1 MVATWYVI
9 LGFMMGDLG
18 AEDELSFEDRFKQYV
33 MVKKD
38 GKIICSTQCLN
49 PPANTP
55 SIWNIKHILR
65 QDKFDFLSE
74 LSRCLLRRSPE
85 NSHQEKEWHAFLGFL
100 QKYKKVAIGEHEHFQ
115 FYILPPKEGSPFNYT
130 FACYREREKP
140 SECPV
145 GKASGSTSHVIED
158 ACSPCNEEAVI
169 GAQTCDL
176 SAKVSGRPEK
186 TNVQNISLE
195 SNFVHANPS
204 YLKTLGHTHSG
215 WSFGAIAEFVDN
227 SRDAKATK
235 LEISIDIIYSR
246 VVGREIPM
254 LCIIDDGCGMNH
266 QEMLQMVSF
275 GHKQPDADDPNRI
288 GRFGIGFKTG
298 AMKLGKDALVLTQT
312 TNSRSI
318 AFLSQTLNEGKDN
331 LEIPIVSYYRYGQF
345 MELDKQ
351 NETLFKHNLKAIKEF
366 SPFDK
371 YFIGQKVGLFSKDGT
386 GTHIYIWNLE
396 KWGPNYSLQW
406 ESGITGGSS
415 FHQGDILIRSKRV
428 RARPGQMTQMVPL
441 DYSLRSYLEV
451 IFLDPRI
458 KIYVQKSQVKSR
470 PLARS
475 LNRTVVEN
483 GTIMGKPVQLTLG
496 CNQLEWEEANCGIF
510 LYWHGRLIEAY
521 KRVGSMMHNGDR
533 GRGVIGV
540 IDVTNLMA
548 EDNGHV
554 WVHNNKQGFQDCEVY
569 AELEKWLGEKSD
581 KYLDEHVDKVEL
593 KPGSGVYKP
602 DNEWVQCD
610 KCRKWR
616 MLSHGF
622 NSKTLPL
629 QWFCY
634 MKPFNGECERSEQ
647 EVEPGVITI
656 SSKRLGYS
664 STEDPEEIKRKLSRQ
679 AVGTSKNVGENDS
692 SHSMDEDQAKKS
704 PAQKRKRLLRSCRKS

>member
-1 MVATWYVI
+1 MRQPKVFFLLTKSGSRVLHFQSLFYKNSLLSVVREI
-9 LGFMMGDLG
+9 FYLFPGFMMGDLG
-18 AEDELSFEDRFKQYV
+18 VEDELSFEDRFKQYV

-100 QKYKKVAIGEHEHFQ
+100 QKYKKVAIGEHERFQ

-145 GKASGSTSHVIED
+145 
-158 ACSPCNEEAVI
+158 
-169 GAQTCDL
+169 
-176 SAKVSGRPEK
+176 AKVSGRPEK

-396 KWGPNYSLQW
+396 EWGPNYSLQW

-415 FHQGDILIRSKRV
+415 FHQGDILIRSRRV
-428 RARPGQMTQMVPL
+428 RARPGQMTQTVPL

-704 PAQKRKRLLRSCRKS
+704 PAQKRKRLRRSCRKS

>member
-1 MVATWYVI
+1 
-9 LGFMMGDLG
+9 MGDLG
-18 AEDELSFEDRFKQYV
+18 VEEKLSCEDGFKQYI

-38 GKIICSTQCLN
+38 RKIICRTQCLN
-49 PPANTP
+49 PPANMP
-55 SIWNIKHILR
+55 AVWNITDIVR
-65 QDKFDFLSE
+65 QETLDFLSG
-74 LSRCLLRRSPE
+74 LSRCLLRRAPE
-85 NSHQEKEWHAFLGFL
+85 TSHQEREWGEFLGFL
-100 QKYKKVAIGEHEHFQ
+100 QKHKRVATGNHECFQ
-115 FYILPPKEGSPFNYT
+115 FFILPPKEGSGFSCT

-140 SECPV
+140 SECLV
-145 GKASGSTSHVIED
+145 
-158 ACSPCNEEAVI
+158 

-176 SAKVSGRPEK
+176 SAKASGRPEK
-186 TNVQNISLE
+186 TNQHNLSLE
-195 SNFVHANPS
+195 SNFARADPS

-215 WSFGAIAEFVDN
+215 WIFGAIAEFVDN

-235 LEISIDIIYSR
+235 LEISIDMIFSKA
-246 VVGREIPM
+246 VGREIPM

-275 GHKQPDADDPNRI
+275 GHRQPDADDANRI

-318 AFLSQTLNEGKDN
+318 AFLSQTLNEGKNN
-331 LEIPIVSYYRYGQF
+331 LEIPIVSYYRNGQL
-345 MELDKQ
+345 MELDKK
-351 NETLFKHNLKAIKEF
+351 NETLFKHNLKAIKKF

-386 GTHIYIWNLE
+386 GTHIYIWNLDE
-396 KWGPNYSLQW
+396 WGSNYSLQW

-415 FHQGDILIRSKRV
+415 FHQGDILIRSRRV

-458 KIYVQKSQVKSR
+458 KIYVQGSQVKSR

-475 LNRTVVEN
+475 LNKTVVEN
-483 GTIMGKPVQLTLG
+483 GTIMGKSVQLTLG
-496 CNQLEWEEANCGIF
+496 CSQLEWEEANCGMF

-521 KRVGSMMHNGDR
+521 KRVGSMMHNGDK

-548 EDNGHV
+548 DDNGHV

-593 KPGSGVYKP
+593 KAGSGVYKP

-616 MLSHGF
+616 MLIHGF

-634 MKPFNGECERSEQ
+634 MKPFNGKCEIPEQ

-679 AVGTSKNVGENDS
+679 AAGTPEKMGEKVPCQTMEDDLANES
-692 SHSMDEDQAKKS
+692 SQT
-704 PAQKRKRLLRSCRKS
+704 RKRLRRSCRKS

>member
-1 MVATWYVI
+1 
-9 LGFMMGDLG
+9 MMGDLG
-18 AEDELSFEDRFKQYV
+18 VEEELSSKDAFKQYV

-38 GKIICSTQCLN
+38 RKVICPTQCLN
-49 PPANTP
+49 PPANMP
-55 SIWNIKHILR
+55 SVWHITDIVR
-65 QDKFDFLSE
+65 QEKLANLSS

-85 NSHQEKEWHAFLGFL
+85 NSHQEKEWGEFLGFL
-100 QKYKKVAIGEHEHFQ
+100 QKHKKVATGKDECFQ
-115 FYILPPKEGSPFNYT
+115 FFILPPKEGSGFSCT
-130 FACYREREKP
+130 FAYYRERGKP

-145 GKASGSTSHVIED
+145 GKASGSTSHLIEE
-158 ACSPCNEEAVI
+158 ACSPYSEEAVV
-169 GAQTCDL
+169 GAQTCNL
-176 SAKVSGRPEK
+176 SAKASERPEK
-186 TNVQNISLE
+186 TNQHNLVR
-195 SNFVHANPS
+195 ANPS
-204 YLKTLGHTHSG
+204 FLTTLAHTHSG
-215 WSFGAIAEFVDN
+215 WIFGAIAEFVDN

-235 LEISIDIIYSR
+235 LEISIDMIFSR
-246 VVGREIPM
+246 ATGREIPM

-266 QEMLQMVSF
+266 QEMLCMVSF
-275 GHKQPDADDPNRI
+275 GHNQPDVDDPNRI

-312 TNSRSI
+312 SNSRSI

-371 YFIGQKVGLFSKDGT
+371 YLIGQKVGLFSREGT
-386 GTHIYIWNLE
+386 GTHIYIWNLDE
-396 KWGPNYSLQW
+396 WGSNYSLQW

-415 FHQGDILIRSKRV
+415 FHQGDIFIRSRRV
-428 RARPGQMTQMVPL
+428 RARPGQMTQTVPL

-458 KIYVQKSQVKSR
+458 KIYVQGSQVKSR

-475 LNRTVVEN
+475 LSKTVVEN
-483 GTIMGKPVQLTLG
+483 CTIMGKPVQLTLG
-496 CNQLEWEEANCGIF
+496 CNQLEWEQANCGIF

-521 KRVGSMMHNGDR
+521 KRVGSMMHNGDK

-540 IDVTNLMA
+540 IDVTDLMA
-548 EDNGHV
+548 DDNGHV
-554 WVHNNKQGFQDCEVY
+554 WVHNNKQGFQDCEAY
-569 AELEKWLGEKSD
+569 AELETWLGEKSD
-581 KYLDEHVDKVEL
+581 RYLDEHVDKVEL
-593 KPGSGVYKP
+593 KASSGVYKP

-634 MKPFNGECERSEQ
+634 MKPFNGKCEIPEQ
-647 EVEPGVITI
+647 EVEPGVITV
-656 SSKRLGYS
+656 SSKRQGYS
-664 STEDPEEIKRKLSRQ
+664 FSADPQEIKGKLSGQ
-679 AVGTSKNVGENDS
+679 AVGTSKNRGGNVS
-692 SHSMDEDQAKKS
+692 SHTVDDDQANDYLERRKK
-704 PAQKRKRLLRSCRKS
+704 LRRRCRKS

>member
-1 MVATWYVI
+1 
-9 LGFMMGDLG
+9 MMGDLG
-18 AEDELSFEDRFKQYV
+18 VEDELSFEDRFKQYV

-49 PPANTP
+49 PPVNMP
-55 SIWNIKHILR
+55 SIWNITDIVR
-65 QDKFDFLSE
+65 QEKLDFLSE

-85 NSHQEKEWHAFLGFL
+85 NSHQEKEWNAFLGFL
-100 QKYKKVAIGEHEHFQ
+100 QKYKKVAIGKHERFQ
-115 FYILPPKEGSPFNYT
+115 FFILPPKEGSSFNCT
-130 FACYREREKP
+130 FACYRERRKP

-176 SAKVSGRPEK
+176 SAKASGRPEK
-186 TNVQNISLE
+186 TNVQNISVE

-235 LEISIDIIYSR
+235 LEISIDMIFSR

-298 AMKLGKDALVLTQT
+298 AMKLGKDALVLTQS
-312 TNSRSI
+312 TNSRSV

-386 GTHIYIWNLE
+386 GTHIYIWNLDE
-396 KWGPNYSLQW
+396 WGPNYSLQW

-415 FHQGDILIRSKRV
+415 FHQGDILIRSRRV

-458 KIYVQKSQVKSR
+458 KIYVQGSQVKSR

-483 GTIMGKPVQLTLG
+483 GTIMGKLVQLTLG

-569 AELEKWLGEKSD
+569 AELEKWLGERSD

-593 KPGSGVYKP
+593 KAGSGVYKP

-634 MKPFNGECERSEQ
+634 MKPFNGECELSEQ

-664 STEDPEEIKRKLSRQ
+664 STEDPEEIKCKLSRQ
-679 AVGTSKNVGENDS
+679 AVGTSKNMGENDS
-692 SHSMDEDQAKKS
+692 SHTMDDDQAKNS
-704 PAQKRKRLLRSCRKS
+704 SAQTRKRLRRSCRKS

>member
-1 MVATWYVI
+1 
-9 LGFMMGDLG
+9 MMGLG
-18 AEDELSFEDRFKQYV
+18 TEEELSCEDGFKQYIKV
-33 MVKKD
+33 TKD
-38 GKIICSTQCLN
+38 KRIICQTQCLN
-49 PPANTP
+49 PPANMP
-55 SIWNIKHILR
+55 AVWNITDIVREEKV
-65 QDKFDFLSE
+65 DFLSE
-74 LSRCLLRRSPE
+74 VSCCLLRRAPE
-85 NSHQEKEWHAFLGFL
+85 NSYQEKEWGEFLGFL
-100 QKYKKVAIGEHEHFQ
+100 RKHKRIATGKHESFE
-115 FYILPPKEGSPFNYT
+115 FFILPPKEGSGLSSTN
-130 FACYREREKP
+130 ACYREGGKP
-140 SECPV
+140 SECPA
-145 GKASGSTSHVIED
+145 GKASGSTSCVIED
-158 ACSPCNEEAVI
+158 ACSPYYKEAVV
-169 GAQTCDL
+169 GAPTFDG
-176 SAKVSGRPEK
+176 SAKAIGRPDK
-186 TNVQNISLE
+186 TTQQNLSLE
-195 SNFVHANPS
+195 RNYVRADPS

-215 WSFGAIAEFVDN
+215 WFFGAIAEFVDN

-235 LEISIDIIYSR
+235 LEISIAMIFSKA
-246 VVGREIPM
+246 VGREIPM

-266 QEMLQMVSF
+266 QEVLQMVSF
-275 GHKQPDADDPNRI
+275 GHRQPDADDPNRI

-312 TNSRSI
+312 ANSRSI

-331 LEIPIVSYYRYGQF
+331 LEIPIVSYYRNGQF

-351 NETLFKHNLKAIKEF
+351 NEALFKHNLKAIKEF

-371 YFIGQKVGLFSKDGT
+371 YFIGEKVGLFSNNGT
-386 GTHIYIWNLE
+386 GTQIYIWNLDE
-396 KWGPNYSLQW
+396 WGSNYSLQW
-406 ESGITGGSS
+406 ESGITGASS
-415 FHQGDILIRSKRV
+415 FHQGDILIRSRRV

-451 IFLDPRI
+451 IFLDPRM
-458 KIYVQKSQVKSR
+458 KIYVQGSQVKSR

-475 LNRTVVEN
+475 LNKTVVEN

-496 CNQLEWEEANCGIF
+496 CSQLEWEEANSGMF

-521 KRVGSMMHNGDR
+521 KRVGSMMHNGDN

-569 AELEKWLGEKSD
+569 AELEKWLGGKSD
-581 KYLDEHVDKVEL
+581 RYLDEHVDKVEL
-593 KPGSGVYKP
+593 KAGTGVYKP
-602 DNEWVQCD
+602 DHEWVQCD

-622 NSKTLPL
+622 NSKSLPL

-634 MKPFNGECERSEQ
+634 MKPFNGKCEIPEQ

-656 SSKRLGYS
+656 SSKRLGYTP
-664 STEDPEEIKRKLSRQ
+664 TEDREEIKGKFSRK
-679 AVGTSKNVGENDS
+679 AAETSENIGENIS
-692 SHSMDEDQAKKS
+692 SQTMEDDLPNDYS
-704 PAQKRKRLLRSCRKS
+704 ERRKRFRRSCRKS

>member
-1 MVATWYVI
+1 
-9 LGFMMGDLG
+9 MGDLG
-18 AEDELSFEDRFKQYV
+18 VEEELSCEDGFKQYI

-38 GKIICSTQCLN
+38 RKIICRIQCLN
-49 PPANTP
+49 PPANMP
-55 SIWNIKHILR
+55 AVWNITDIVR
-65 QDKFDFLSE
+65 QETLDFLFG
-74 LSRCLLRRSPE
+74 LSRCLLRRAPE
-85 NSHQEKEWHAFLGFL
+85 TSHQEKEWGEFLGFL
-100 QKYKKVAIGEHEHFQ
+100 QKHKRVATGNHECFQ
-115 FYILPPKEGSPFNYT
+115 FFILPPKEGSGLSYT

-145 GKASGSTSHVIED
+145 G
-158 ACSPCNEEAVI
+158 
-169 GAQTCDL
+169 AQTCDL
-176 SAKVSGRPEK
+176 SAKASGQPGK
-186 TNVQNISLE
+186 TNQHNLSLE
-195 SNFVHANPS
+195 SNFVRADPS

-215 WSFGAIAEFVDN
+215 WIFGAIAEFVDN

-235 LEISIDIIYSR
+235 LEISIDMIFSKA
-246 VVGREIPM
+246 VGREIPM

-275 GHKQPDADDPNRI
+275 GHRQPDADDANRI

-298 AMKLGKDALVLTQT
+298 AMKLGKDALVLSQT

-318 AFLSQTLNEGKDN
+318 AFLSQTLNEGKNN
-331 LEIPIVSYYRYGQF
+331 LEIPIVSYYRNGQF
-345 MELDKQ
+345 MELDKK
-351 NETLFKHNLKAIKEF
+351 NETLFKHNLKAIKKF

-386 GTHIYIWNLE
+386 GTHIYIWNLDE
-396 KWGPNYSLQW
+396 WGSNYSLQW
-406 ESGITGGSS
+406 ESGIIGGSS
-415 FHQGDILIRSKRV
+415 FHQGDILIRSRRV

-458 KIYVQKSQVKSR
+458 KIYVQGSQVKSR

-475 LNRTVVEN
+475 LNKTVVEN
-483 GTIMGKPVQLTLG
+483 GTIMGKSVQLTLG
-496 CNQLEWEEANCGIF
+496 CSQLEWEEANCGMF

-521 KRVGSMMHNGDR
+521 KRVGSMMHNGDK
-533 GRGVIGV
+533 GRGVLGV

-548 EDNGHV
+548 DDNGHV

-593 KPGSGVYKP
+593 GFPLIQKAGSGVYKP

-634 MKPFNGECERSEQ
+634 MKPFNGKCEIPEQ

-679 AVGTSKNVGENDS
+679 AAGTPEKMGEKVPCQTMEDDLANES
-692 SHSMDEDQAKKS
+692 SQT
-704 PAQKRKRLLRSCRKS
+704 RKRLRRNCRKS

>member
-1 MVATWYVI
+1 
-9 LGFMMGDLG
+9 MGDLG
-18 AEDELSFEDRFKQYV
+18 AEEELSCEDGFKKCI

-38 GKIICSTQCLN
+38 RKIICRTQCLN
-49 PPANTP
+49 PPANMP
-55 SIWNIKHILR
+55 SVWNITDIVR
-65 QDKFDFLSE
+65 QEKLDFLSE
-74 LSRCLLRRSPE
+74 LSRCLLCRAPE
-85 NSHQEKEWHAFLGFL
+85 NSHQEKEWGEFLGFL
-100 QKYKKVAIGEHEHFQ
+100 QKHKRVATGKHECFR
-115 FYILPPKEGSPFNYT
+115 FFILPPKEGSGFSCT
-130 FACYREREKP
+130 FVYYREKEKQ
-140 SECPV
+140 SECPLV
-145 GKASGSTSHVIED
+145 KASGSTSYVIED
-158 ACSPCNEEAVI
+158 ACSPYNEEAVV

-176 SAKVSGRPEK
+176 SAKASGRPDK
-186 TNVQNISLE
+186 SNQHNLSLE
-195 SNFVHANPS
+195 SNFVRADPS
-204 YLKTLGHTHSG
+204 FLKTLGHTHSG
-215 WSFGAIAEFVDN
+215 WIFGAIAEFVDN

-235 LEISIDIIYSR
+235 LEISIDMIFSR
-246 VVGREIPM
+246 TAGREIPM
-254 LCIIDDGCGMNH
+254 LCITDDGCGMNH
-266 QEMLQMVSF
+266 HEMLQMVSF
-275 GHKQPDADDPNRI
+275 GHRQPDADDPNRI

-298 AMKLGKDALVLTQT
+298 TMRLGKDALVLTQT

-318 AFLSQTLNEGKDN
+318 AFLSQTLNVGKDN

-345 MELDKQ
+345 MELDRH

-386 GTHIYIWNLE
+386 GTHIYIWNLDE
-396 KWGPNYSLQW
+396 WGSNYSLQW

-415 FHQGDILIRSKRV
+415 FHQGDILIRSRRV

-451 IFLDPRI
+451 IFFDPRI
-458 KIYVQKSQVKSR
+458 KIYVQGSQVKSR

-475 LNRTVVEN
+475 LSKTVVEN
-483 GTIMGKPVQLTLG
+483 GTIMGKFVQLTLG
-496 CNQLEWEEANCGIF
+496 CSQLEWEEANCGMF

-521 KRVGSMMHNGDR
+521 KRVGSMIHNGDK

-540 IDVTNLMA
+540 IDVTSLMA
-548 EDNGHV
+548 DDNGHV

-581 KYLDEHVDKVEL
+581 RYLDEYVDKVEL
-593 KPGSGVYKP
+593 KAGSGVYKP
-602 DNEWVQCD
+602 DKEWVQCD

-634 MKPFNGECERSEQ
+634 MKPLNGKCEIPEQ

-664 STEDPEEIKRKLSRQ
+664 FTEDPEEIKRKLSRQ
-679 AVGTSKNVGENDS
+679 AVGTLENMGENVS
-692 SHSMDEDQAKKS
+692 SHTMDGDQAKDS
-704 PAQKRKRLLRSCRKS
+704 SQRRKRLRRSCRNS

>member
-1 MVATWYVI
+1 MEE
-9 LGFMMGDLG
+9 LLC
-18 AEDELSFEDRFKQYV
+18 EDGFKQFV

-38 GKIICSTQCLN
+38 NRTICSTQCLN

-55 SIWNIKHILR
+55 SVWNIRNIVR
-65 QDKFDFLSE
+65 QEKLDFLSE
-74 LSRCLLRRSPE
+74 LSHCLLRRSPE
-85 NSHQEKEWHAFLGFL
+85 NSHQIKEWEEFLGFL
-100 QKYKKVAIGEHEHFQ
+100 QKHKRVATVKHECFE
-115 FYILPPKEGSPFNYT
+115 FFILPPKEGSGFSCT
-130 FACYREREKP
+130 FACYRYRGKP

-145 GKASGSTSHVIED
+145 GKGSGSTSHVIED
-158 ACSPCNEEAVI
+158 AWSPYNQEAVV
-169 GAQTCDL
+169 AQTCDL
-176 SAKVSGRPEK
+176 SAKASGRPEK
-186 TNVQNISLE
+186 TNLHNLSPE

-204 YLKTLGHTHSG
+204 FLKTLGHTHSG

-235 LEISIDIIYSR
+235 LEISIDMIFSR
-246 VVGREIPM
+246 AVDREIPM

-266 QEMLQMVSF
+266 QQMLQMVSF
-275 GHKQPDADDPNRI
+275 GHKQPDVDDPDRI

-396 KWGPNYSLQW
+396 EWGPNYSLQW

-415 FHQGDILIRSKRV
+415 FHQGDILIRSRRV

-458 KIYVQKSQVKSR
+458 KIYVQGSQVKSR
-470 PLARS
+470 PLARC
-475 LNRTVVEN
+475 LNKTVVEN
-483 GTIMGKPVQLTLG
+483 GTIMGKAVQLTLG
-496 CNQLEWEEANCGIF
+496 CSQLEWEEANCGIF

-521 KRVGSMMHNGDR
+521 KRVGSMMHNGDK
-533 GRGVIGV
+533 GHGVIGV

-548 EDNGHV
+548 EDSGHV
-554 WVHNNKQGFQDCEVY
+554 WVHNNKQGFQDCEAY
-569 AELEKWLGEKSD
+569 AELEKWLGERSD
-581 KYLDEHVDKVEL
+581 KYLDEHIDKVEL
-593 KPGSGVYKP
+593 KAGNGVYKP

-616 MLSHGF
+616 MFSHGF
-622 NSKTLPL
+622 NSKNLPL

-634 MKPFNGECERSEQ
+634 MKPFNGKCEIPEQ
-647 EVEPGVITI
+647 KVEPGVITI

-679 AVGTSKNVGENDS
+679 AAGTLKNMDKNVS
-692 SHSMDEDQAKKS
+692 SHTKDDDQAKDS
-704 PAQKRKRLLRSCRKS
+704 YAWRHKRLRRSCRRS

>member
-1 MVATWYVI
+1 
-9 LGFMMGDLG
+9 MMGDLG
-18 AEDELSFEDRFKQYV
+18 VEDELSFEDRFKQYV

-100 QKYKKVAIGEHEHFQ
+100 QKYKKVAIGEHERFQ

-176 SAKVSGRPEK
+176 TAKVSGRPEK

-396 KWGPNYSLQW
+396 EWGPNYSLQW

-415 FHQGDILIRSKRV
+415 FHQGDILIRSRRV
-428 RARPGQMTQMVPL
+428 RARPGQMTQTVPL

-704 PAQKRKRLLRSCRKS
+704 PAQKRKRLRRSCRKS

>member
-1 MVATWYVI
+1 
-9 LGFMMGDLG
+9 MMGDLG
-18 AEDELSFEDRFKQYV
+18 VVEELSCEDGFKQYV
-33 MVKKD
+33 VVKKD
-38 GKIICSTQCLN
+38 SRIICRTQCLN
-49 PPANTP
+49 PPANMP
-55 SIWNIKHILR
+55 SVWDISEIVR
-65 QDKFDFLSE
+65 QEKLDLSG
-74 LSRCLLRRSPE
+74 LSCCLLRCSPE
-85 NSHQEKEWHAFLGFL
+85 NSHQEKEWGEFLGFL
-100 QKYKKVAIGEHEHFQ
+100 QKHKRVATGKHECFQ
-115 FYILPPKEGSPFNYT
+115 FFILPPKEGSGFSCT
-130 FACYREREKP
+130 FACYGGRGKP
-140 SECPV
+140 SECPI
-145 GKASGSTSHVIED
+145 GKGSGSTSSVIED
-158 ACSPCNEEAVI
+158 TCSPYNEKAVV
-169 GAQTCDL
+169 GARTCDL
-176 SAKVSGRPEK
+176 SAKATGK
-186 TNVQNISLE
+186 TNQQNLSLE
-195 SNFVHANPS
+195 SNFVRANPS
-204 YLKTLGHTHSG
+204 FLNTLSHAHSG
-215 WSFGAIAEFVDN
+215 WIFGAIAELVDN

-235 LEISIDIIYSR
+235 LEISIDMIFSR
-246 VVGREIPM
+246 AVGREIPM
-254 LCIIDDGCGMNH
+254 LCIIDDGCGMSH
-266 QEMLQMVSF
+266 QEMLHMVSF
-275 GHKQPDADDPNRI
+275 GHRQPDVDDPNRI

-312 TNSRSI
+312 SNSRSI

-345 MELDKQ
+345 MELDKE
-351 NETLFKHNLKAIKEF
+351 NEALFKHNLKAIKEF

-396 KWGPNYSLQW
+396 EWGSSYCLQW

-415 FHQGDILIRSKRV
+415 FHQGDILIRTKRV

-458 KIYVQKSQVKSR
+458 KIYVQGSQVKSR

-475 LNRTVVEN
+475 LNRTAVEI
-483 GTIMGKPVQLTLG
+483 GTIMGKLVQLTLG
-496 CNQLEWEEANCGIF
+496 CSQLEWEEANCGIF

-533 GRGVIGV
+533 GRGVVGV

-548 EDNGHV
+548 DDNGNV
-554 WVHNNKQGFQDCEVY
+554 WVHNNKQGFQDCEAY
-569 AELEKWLGEKSD
+569 AELEKWLAEKSD
-581 KYLDEHVDKVEL
+581 KYLDERVDKVEW
-593 KPGSGVYKP
+593 KAGTGVYKP

-616 MLSHGF
+616 MMSHGF

-634 MKPFNGECERSEQ
+634 MKPFNGKCDIPEQ

-656 SSKRLGYS
+656 SSKRQVYS
-664 STEDPEEIKRKLSRQ
+664 FTEDPEEIKHKLSRQ
-679 AVGTSKNVGENDS
+679 AVGTSKNIVENIS
-692 SHSMDEDQAKKS
+692 SHTMDDNKAEDDS
-704 PAQKRKRLLRSCRKS
+704 QKRRRLRRSCRKS

>member
-130 FACYREREKP
+130 FACYRVREKP

-158 ACSPCNEEAVI
+158 ACSPCNEEAVV

-396 KWGPNYSLQW
+396 EWGPNYSLQW

>member
-1 MVATWYVI
+1 
-9 LGFMMGDLG
+9 MMGDLG